1 MKRRHTTVLA
11 LRSRRA
17 RYRRPIGFTLV
28 ELLVVIAIIGIL
40 TGLLLPAVQAAR
52 EAARR
57 ASCNNNL
64 MQLGLGIH
72 HFEFNMERLPAGVL
86 NPTGP
91 IRSEPVGQHVSWL
104 VQILPYIEERNAFAK
119 FDIEAGAYAPVNA
132 EVRDYGVTIF
142 MCPSFPYQWG
152 SPADTVYAGCHHDRE
167 APIDVDNNG
176 LLFLNSRIAFSDI
189 EDGSTYTL
197 LLGERAIAAPRLGWV
212 SGTRA
217 TLANMSEITDCR
229 DLEWAVS
236 RLQSTSPP
244 SEPDPLFVGGFAS
257 AHHGGINATFADG
270 SVRFLSLTIDA
281 TLLQRLGNRADGELV
296 GDHF

>member
-1 MKRRHTTVLA
+1 MKRHLA
-11 LRSRRA
+11 TLVPLSSRRA
-17 RYRRPIGFTLV
+17 RYRRSPGFTLV

-57 ASCNNNL
+57 TSCNNNL
-64 MQLGLGIH
+64 MQLGLGVH
-72 HFEFNMERLPAGVL
+72 HFEFNMQRLPAGVL

-91 IRSEPVGQHVSWL
+91 IRSEAVGQHVSWL

-132 EVRDYGVTIF
+132 QVRDYGVTIF
-142 MCPSFPYQWG
+142 MCPSYPYWWD

-167 APIDVDNNG
+167 APIDADNNG
-176 LLFLNSRIAFSDI
+176 VLFLNSRVAFSDI

-197 LLGERAIAAPRLGWV
+197 LLGERAIASPRLGWV

-217 TLANMSEITDCR
+217 TLANTSEITGFR
-229 DLEWAVS
+229 DREWAVS
-236 RLQSTSPP
+236 SSDPNPP
-244 SEPDPLFVGGFAS
+244 APDPLFVGGFAS
-257 AHHGGINATFADG
+257 AHPGGINATFADG
-270 SVRFLSLTIDA
+270 AVRFLSQNIDA
-281 TLLQRLGNRADGELV
+281 MVLQRLGNRADGELV
-296 GDHF
+296 GDRF